1 MDNQT
6 LASLFPDDSG
16 GMTGETYAGIGAI
29 VAAVAAAIG
38 SIIYASKHI
47 KSSSCMGS
55 KCEQEVV
62 LEAAIPRRARST
74 SL

>member
-6 LASLFPDDSG
+6 LASLFTDDSG
-16 GMTGETYAGIGAI
+16 SMTGETYAGIGAI

-62 LEAAIPRRARST
+62 LEAAIPRRATST